1 MVADSAILTS
11 TLAPPKSFAALMS
24 LYESN
29 YLRLSWI
36 IDSLDR
42 LGPAGSEYQSEVPG
56 DCCLFL
62 TVCDVSPYTS
72 TLHLTYRFEE
82 AGERV
87 CDPDL
92 SVRVYRDARL
102 AEAMACGGRRCH
114 PALTNF
120 DTNTGA
126 ELRRRWTRNIMLNK
140 WLEYCADRGHGF
152 SMGTSVG
159 EAPTGGSRPST
170 GVR

>member
-1 MVADSAILTS
+1 
-11 TLAPPKSFAALMS
+11 MS

-36 IDSLDR
+36 IDQLEAIGKVGVTYRSDA
-42 LGPAGSEYQSEVPG
+42 PD
-56 DCCLFL
+56 DCPLFL
-62 TVCDVSPYTS
+62 SATEVSSYTT

-82 AGERV
+82 NGELV
-87 CDPDL
+87 ADPDL

-114 PALTNF
+114 PVLTGF
-120 DTNTGA
+120 DTHTGA

-140 WLEYCADRGHGF
+140 WLEYCADRGHRF
-152 SMGTSVG
+152 TVT
-159 EAPTGGSRPST
+159 APPA
-170 GVR
+170 

>member
-1 MVADSAILTS
+1 MVADSAILTP

-36 IDSLDR
+36 IDPLDALDEIGR
-42 LGPAGSEYQSEVPG
+42 EYRSDVEG
-56 DCCLFL
+56 DCPLFMRL
-62 TVCDVSPYTS
+62 TEVSSYTT

-82 AGERV
+82 EGEEIA
-87 CDPDL
+87 DPDL

-102 AEAMACGGRRCH
+102 AEAMACGGRRFH
-114 PALTNF
+114 PALSQF
-120 DTNTGA
+120 DTHTGA

-140 WLEYCADRGHGF
+140 WLEYCADRGHRFTVSQG
-152 SMGTSVG
+152 
-159 EAPTGGSRPST
+159 RQD
-170 GVR
+170 